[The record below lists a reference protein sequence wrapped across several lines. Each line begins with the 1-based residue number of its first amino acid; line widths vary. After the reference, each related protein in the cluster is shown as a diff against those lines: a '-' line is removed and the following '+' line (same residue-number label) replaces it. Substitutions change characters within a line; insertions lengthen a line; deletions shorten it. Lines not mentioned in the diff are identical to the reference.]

1 MIKEKQIDVKTDE
14 GETIK
19 IVVKRPN
26 SRQLEK
32 AQLIGSK
39 MWTQA
44 VKDGIFTKV
53 ALEKF
58 MKDQGIWT
66 SEKALKQTQ
75 ILRQIG
81 YLETQIAT
89 GKNENGTTMKLSEG
103 KERSIDLRRLR
114 IDLREL
120 IAERISLESNTAEG
134 LSDNAK
140 FNFLVSQCTYHES
153 GEKVYANM
161 EEYNDKADDEISFN
175 AAAAL
180 GELVYKLDR
189 SYEESLPENQF
200 LKKYKFVDE
209 DLSLVD
215 EDGNRVDVDGTKV
228 NEKGWLINDGGS
240 RVDRDGNLLTDTG
253 NLLLQGEF
261 VDDIHPEEKK
271 PKSLAKKTAKKTVSK
286 TKEESS
292 EEA

>member
-1 MIKEKQIDVKTDE
+1 
-14 GETIK
+14 
-19 IVVKRPN
+19 
-26 SRQLEK
+26 
-32 AQLIGSK
+32 
-39 MWTQA
+39 
-44 VKDGIFTKV
+44 
-53 ALEKF
+53 
-58 MKDQGIWT
+58 
-66 SEKALKQTQ
+66 
-75 ILRQIG
+75 
-81 YLETQIAT
+81 
-89 GKNENGTTMKLSEG
+89 MKLSEG
-103 KERSIDLRRLR
+103 KEKSIDLRRLR

-140 FNFLVSQCTYHES
+140 FNFLVSQCTYRE
-153 GEKVYANM
+153 GGEEKVYASID
-161 EEYNDKADDEISFN
+161 EYNDKADDEISFN

-228 NEKGWLINDGGS
+228 NEKGWLINDEGG
-240 RVDRDGNLLTDTG
+240 RVDRDGNLLTETG

-271 PKSLAKKTAKKTVSK
+271 SKAPAKKTSKKTVSK
-286 TKEESS
+286 AKEESN
-292 EEA
+292 EKA

>member
-1 MIKEKQIDVKTDE
+1 MIKEKQIEVKTDD
-14 GETIK
+14 GEIVK

-81 YLETQIAT
+81 HLETQIAT

-103 KERSIDLRRLR
+103 KEKSIDLRRLR
-114 IDLREL
+114 IELREL

-153 GEKVYANM
+153 GEKVYANV
-161 EEYNDKADDEISFN
+161 EEYNNKADDEISFN

-228 NEKGWLINDGGS
+228 NEKGWLINDNGS
-240 RVDRDGNLLTDTG
+240 RVDRDGNLLTETG
-253 NLLLQGEF
+253 NLLLQGEY
-261 VDDIHPEEKK
+261 VDDIHPEAKK
-271 PKSLAKKTAKKTVSK
+271 PKAPAKKTAKKTVSK
-286 TKEESS
+286 TKED
-292 EEA
+292 A